1 MFCFGSF
8 FFFRQ
13 RTAYVR
19 RISDWISDVCSSAL
33 DARYV
38 GDLKYTIAIAEEF
51 IQVPAFVALVHCRKH
66 TADAAPDFEN
76 AGIPGLAQ
84 SIERPCIL
92 DVFQPVESLERE
104 SSKLPEHERVIERA
118 PVFGLSNDI
127 EQNQISVRIDRK
139 STRLNSRH

>member
-38 GDLKYTIAIAEEF
+38 GDLKYTVAIAEEF

-104 SSKLPEHERVIERA
+104 SSKLPDPERQSEER
-118 PVFGLSNDI
+118 
-127 EQNQISVRIDRK
+127 RIGEAWV
-139 STRLNSRH
+139 STCRSRWLPYH

>member
-1 MFCFGSF
+1 M
-8 FFFRQ
+8 
-13 RTAYVR
+13 
-19 RISDWISDVCSSAL
+19 RISDWSSDVCSS
-33 DARYV
+33 
-38 GDLKYTIAIAEEF
+38 DL
-51 IQVPAFVALVHCRKH
+51 
-66 TADAAPDFEN
+66 DAAPDFEN

-127 EQNQISVRIDRK
+127 EQNQISVRMLGISERARNEQAPALGPWRMVTHRRARRTGASCRK
-139 STRLNSRH
+139 PHGSTLWREKQCKYA

>member
-1 MFCFGSF
+1 M
-8 FFFRQ
+8 
-13 RTAYVR
+13 
-19 RISDWISDVCSSAL
+19 RISDWSSDVCSS
-33 DARYV
+33 
-38 GDLKYTIAIAEEF
+38 DL
-51 IQVPAFVALVHCRKH
+51 QVPAFVALVHCRKH

-118 PVFGLSNDI
+118 PVFGLS
-127 EQNQISVRIDRK
+127 DRK
-139 STRLNSRH
+139 SVVWGKSVSVRVDLGGRRIIKKKRHS

>member
-1 MFCFGSF
+1 M
-8 FFFRQ
+8 
-13 RTAYVR
+13 
-19 RISDWISDVCSSAL
+19 RISDWSSDVCSS
-33 DARYV
+33 
-38 GDLKYTIAIAEEF
+38 DL
-51 IQVPAFVALVHCRKH
+51 
-66 TADAAPDFEN
+66 DAAPDFEN

-127 EQNQISVRIDRK
+127 EQNQISVRMLGRSERARSEEHTSELQSLMSISYAVFCLK
-139 STRLNSRH
+139 TQANIHLVSSTHTVSLMNTNET

>member
-1 MFCFGSF
+1 M
-8 FFFRQ
+8 
-13 RTAYVR
+13 
-19 RISDWISDVCSSAL
+19 RISDWSSDVCSS
-33 DARYV
+33 
-38 GDLKYTIAIAEEF
+38 DL
-51 IQVPAFVALVHCRKH
+51 
-66 TADAAPDFEN
+66 DAAPDFEN

-127 EQNQISVRIDRK
+127 EQNQISVRMLGRSERARNEPAPADRK
-139 STRLNSRH
+139 STRLNSSH

>member
-1 MFCFGSF
+1 M
-8 FFFRQ
+8 
-13 RTAYVR
+13 
-19 RISDWISDVCSSAL
+19 RISDWSSDVCSS
-33 DARYV
+33 
-38 GDLKYTIAIAEEF
+38 DL
-51 IQVPAFVALVHCRKH
+51 
-66 TADAAPDFEN
+66 DAAPDFEN

-127 EQNQISVRIDRK
+127 EQNQISVRMLGRSERARNEPAPALGQWMIWTARLARRPGRK
-139 STRLNSRH
+139 STRLNSSQ